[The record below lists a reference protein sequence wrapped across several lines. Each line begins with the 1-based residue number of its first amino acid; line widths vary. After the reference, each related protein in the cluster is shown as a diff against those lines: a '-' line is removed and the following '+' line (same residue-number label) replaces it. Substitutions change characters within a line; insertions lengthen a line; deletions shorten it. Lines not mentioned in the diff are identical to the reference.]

1 MLHSIL
7 IKSIG
12 SDVLE
17 RKTIEINHLLLDIF
31 QNMTKYEE
39 YSLQRGELKELSITE
54 IHTIECIGQHKTVS
68 MSQVAAELGITQSTL
83 TVAVD
88 KLVKKNYVIRQRD
101 ENDRRVVMI
110 KLENKGRLAYKMH
123 ERFHKLLV
131 RRMTTEL
138 TQNEED
144 IVISSMGKINSF
156 FNMLWKEI

>member
-1 MLHSIL
+1 
-7 IKSIG
+7 
-12 SDVLE
+12 LE

-54 IHTIECIGQHKTVS
+54 IHTIECIGQHKAVS
-68 MSQVAAELGITQSTL
+68 MSQVAAKLGITQSTL

-88 KLVKKNYVIRQRD
+88 KLVKKNYVMRQRD

-138 TQNEED
+138 TQNEEG
-144 IVISSMGKINSF
+144 IVISSLGKINSF